1 MDFFSVSIFHKIF
14 IIFYSLLMIYCL
26 YFDFKEKNEMENRVR
41 DKIDNDFKTEI
52 ILEIDEEEKYML
64 RSLVYQYGYRSM
76 EEFII
81 SILDNE
87 INETKERIIY

>member
-14 IIFYSLLMIYCL
+14 IIFYSLLMIYCFC
-26 YFDFKEKNEMENRVR
+26 FDFKEKNEMENKVR
-41 DKIDNDFKTEI
+41 DKIDKEFKTEI
-52 ILEIDEEEKYML
+52 VLEIDEEENYML

-76 EEFII
+76 EEFIV

-87 INETKERIIY
+87 INEYEERIIY